1 MNKKRFLSI
10 LLFTSLLFAAFAKKP
25 KQSVSS
31 NYPKSIVA
39 LSPSAAEILFT
50 IGAGDQVSAVS
61 EFTDFPEAAKAKPV
75 VGGFD
80 GKTLSLETIMS
91 FKPDLVYLTEGMHNF
106 LIATLEANGIAYYI
120 SKGDSIASVEAEIL
134 EVGKITGHEKEAA
147 KVVDGMEKKLKKA
160 AASAHKGDDAKSGA
174 GEAAVKVYW
183 EVWNAPYMS
192 AGASSF
198 INDVI
203 KAAGGE
209 NIFADLPDA
218 YPMVS
223 EESIISRQPAVILIP
238 ASTGMAADAVGLRN
252 GWGDIPAVKNGKV
265 FVVDDNVYTRPG
277 PRVADVVL
285 ELSELLNK

>member
-1 MNKKRFLSI
+1 MNKKKYL
-10 LLFTSLLFAAFAKKP
+10 LLFVFTCLTFAAFAKKQ
-25 KQSVSS
+25 KQAVSA
-31 NYPKSIVA
+31 YPKSIVA

-61 EFTDFPEAAKAKPV
+61 EFTDYPPEAKAKPV

-80 GKTLSLETIMS
+80 GKTLSIETIMS

-106 LIATLEANGIAYYI
+106 LIATLESNGIAYYV
-120 SKGDSIASVEAEIL
+120 SKGDSIASVKTEIL
-134 EVGKITGHEKEAA
+134 EVGKITGHEKEAE
-147 KVVDGMEKKLKKA
+147 KVVDGMEKKLKKVA
-160 AASAHKGDDAKSGA
+160 PAHKG
-174 GEAAVKVYW
+174 AAVKVYW

-192 AGASSF
+192 AGAASF

-238 ASTGMAADAVGLRN
+238 ASTGMAAEAVGLRN
-252 GWGDIPAVKNGKV
+252 GWAEIPAVKGSKV
-265 FVVDDNVYTRPG
+265 FVVDDNIYTRPG

-285 ELSELLNK
+285 ELSELLK

>member
-1 MNKKRFLSI
+1 MNKKKLLSI
-10 LLFTSLLFAAFAKKP
+10 LLFTCLAFVCFAKKP
-25 KQSVSS
+25 KATVTS
-31 NYPKSIVA
+31 YPKSIVA

-61 EFTDFPEAAKAKPV
+61 EFTDFPPEAKSKPI

-106 LIATLEANGIAYYI
+106 LIATLESNGIAYYI
-120 SKGDSIASVEAEIL
+120 SKGDSIASVETEIL

-160 AASAHKGDDAKSGA
+160 AGSGSHSST
-174 GEAAVKVYW
+174 AAKVYW

-223 EESIISRQPAVILIP
+223 EESIISRQPSVILIP
-238 ASTGMAADAVGLRN
+238 ASSGVEASSVILRN
-252 GWGDIPAVKNGKV
+252 GWSEIPALKAGRV
-265 FVVDDNVYTRPG
+265 FVVDDNLYTRPG
-277 PRVADVVL
+277 PRVADVVI
-285 ELSELLNK
+285 ELAGLLK

>member
-1 MNKKRFLSI
+1 MNKKYLSALFIFLFLASAI
-10 LLFTSLLFAAFAKKP
+10 YARKP
-25 KQSVSS
+25 KARAGG
-31 NYPKSIVA
+31 YPKSIVA

-91 FKPDLVYLTEGMHNF
+91 FRPDLVYLTEGMHNF
-106 LIATLEANGIAYYI
+106 LIATLEANGIAYYV
-120 SKGDSIASVEAEIL
+120 SKGDSIASVEKEIL

-147 KVVDGMEKKLKKA
+147 KVVGGMETKLKKA
-160 AASAHKGDDAKSGA
+160 VTSAHKGGA
-174 GEAAVKVYW
+174 ANSDSPVNVYW

-209 NIFADLPDA
+209 NIFSDLPDT

-252 GWGDIPAVKNGKV
+252 GWADIPAVKGNRV

-285 ELSELLNK
+285 ELSELLK

>member
-1 MNKKRFLSI
+1 MRHLSKRFLTVFI
-10 LLFTSLLFAAFAKKP
+10 FISLISALYARKP
-25 KQSVSS
+25 KLTETG
-31 NYPKSIVA
+31 YPKSIVA

-61 EFTDFPEAAKAKPV
+61 EFTDFPPEAMKKPV

-80 GKTLSLETIMS
+80 GKTLSIETIMS
-91 FKPDLVYLTEGMHNF
+91 FKPDLVYITEGMHNF
-106 LIATLEANGIAYYI
+106 LIATLESNGIAYYV
-120 SKGDSIASVEAEIL
+120 SKGDSIASVEKEIL

-160 AASAHKGDDAKSGA
+160 ASAAGKGG
-174 GEAAVKVYW
+174 AVKVYW

-192 AGASSF
+192 AGAASF

-203 KAAGGE
+203 RAAGGE
-209 NIFADLPDA
+209 NIFADLADA

-223 EESIISRQPAVILIP
+223 EESIIAREPELILIP
-238 ASTGMAADAVGLRN
+238 ASTGMMPDAVGLRN
-252 GWGDIPAVKNGKV
+252 GWADIPAVKNGRV

-285 ELSELLNK
+285 ELAERL

>member
-1 MNKKRFLSI
+1 MQKRKLLSI
-10 LLFTSLLFAAFAKKP
+10 FIFLTLIFSVYAKKP
-25 KQSVSS
+25 KTAETG
-31 NYPKSIVA
+31 YPKSIVA

-61 EFTDFPEAAKAKPV
+61 EFTDFPPEAAAKPV

-80 GKTLSLETIMS
+80 GKTLSIETIMS
-91 FKPDLVYLTEGMHNF
+91 FKPDLVYITEGMHNF
-106 LIATLEANGIAYYI
+106 LIATLESNGIAYYV
-120 SKGDSIASVEAEIL
+120 SKGDSIASVKTEIL

-160 AASAHKGDDAKSGA
+160 SDASSKKGN
-174 GEAAVKVYW
+174 AVKVYW

-192 AGASSF
+192 AGAASF

-238 ASTGMAADAVGLRN
+238 ASTGQVASSVGLRN
-252 GWGDIPAVKNGKV
+252 GWAEIPAVKGSKV
-265 FVVDDNVYTRPG
+265 FVVDDNVFTRPG

-285 ELSELLNK
+285 DLAGLLE

>member
-10 LLFTSLLFAAFAKKP
+10 LLFNALLFSAFAKKP
-25 KQSVSS
+25 KNVASG
-31 NYPKSIVA
+31 YPKSIVA

-91 FKPDLVYLTEGMHNF
+91 FKPDLVYITEGMHNF
-106 LIATLEANGIAYYI
+106 LIATLEANGIAYYV

-160 AASAHKGDDAKSGA
+160 EASAHKSGAKSGA
-174 GEAAVKVYW
+174 TVKVYW

-209 NIFADLPDA
+209 NIFADLSDA

-223 EESIISRQPAVILIP
+223 EESIISRGPEVILIP

-252 GWGDIPAVKNGKV
+252 GWADIPAVKNGKV

-285 ELSELLNK
+285 ELSELLK

>member
-1 MNKKRFLSI
+1 MNKKYLSAFFIFLFLASAI
-10 LLFTSLLFAAFAKKP
+10 YARKP
-25 KQSVSS
+25 KVRAGG
-31 NYPKSIVA
+31 YPKSIVA

-61 EFTDFPEAAKAKPV
+61 EFTDFPEEAKAKPV

-91 FKPDLVYLTEGMHNF
+91 FRPDLVYLTEGMHNF
-106 LIATLEANGIAYYI
+106 LIATLEANGIAYYV
-120 SKGDSIASVEAEIL
+120 SKGDSIASVEKEIL

-147 KVVDGMEKKLKKA
+147 KVVDGMETKLKKA
-160 AASAHKGDDAKSGA
+160 VASAHKGGA
-174 GEAAVKVYW
+174 ANSDSPVNVYW

-209 NIFADLPDA
+209 NIFSDLPDT

-252 GWGDIPAVKNGKV
+252 GWADIPAVKGDRV
-265 FVVDDNVYTRPG
+265 LVVDDNVYTRPG

-285 ELSELLNK
+285 ELSELLK

>member
-1 MNKKRFLSI
+1 MNKKYLSVFFAFL
-10 LLFTSLLFAAFAKKP
+10 LLASAIYARKP
-25 KQSVSS
+25 RATASG
-31 NYPKSIVA
+31 YPKSIVA

-91 FKPDLVYLTEGMHNF
+91 FKPDLVYITEGMHNF
-106 LIATLEANGIAYYI
+106 LIATLEANGIAYYV
-120 SKGDSIASVEAEIL
+120 SKGDSIASVETEIL

-160 AASAHKGDDAKSGA
+160 AEASAHKGGAKSG
-174 GEAAVKVYW
+174 AAVKVYW

-192 AGASSF
+192 AGATSF

-203 KAAGGE
+203 KAAGGQ

-238 ASTGMAADAVGLRN
+238 ASTGMAAEAVGLRN
-252 GWGDIPAVKNGKV
+252 GWADIPAVKGGRV

-285 ELSELLNK
+285 ELSELLQK

>member
-1 MNKKRFLSI
+1 MNKKR
-10 LLFTSLLFAAFAKKP
+10 LLAAFVFISLISAIYARKP
-25 KQSVSS
+25 KAVA
-31 NYPKSIVA
+31 NGYPKSIVA

-61 EFTDFPEAAKAKPV
+61 EFTDYPEAAKAKPV

-120 SKGDSIASVEAEIL
+120 SKGESIASVEKEIL

-160 AASAHKGDDAKSGA
+160 VSAHKGGAKSGA
-174 GEAAVKVYW
+174 AVKVFW

-192 AGASSF
+192 AGAASF

-223 EESIISRQPAVILIP
+223 EETIIARQPAVILIP
-238 ASTGMAADAVGLRN
+238 ASTGMAASAVGLRN
-252 GWGDIPAVKNGKV
+252 GWADIPAVKEGRV

-285 ELSELLNK
+285 ELSALLK

>member
-1 MNKKRFLSI
+1 MNKKR
-10 LLFTSLLFAAFAKKP
+10 LLAAFVFISLISAIYARKP
-25 KQSVSS
+25 KVVASG
-31 NYPKSIVA
+31 YPKSIVA

-106 LIATLEANGIAYYI
+106 LIATLEANGIAYYV
-120 SKGDSIASVEAEIL
+120 SKGDSIVSVETEIL

-160 AASAHKGDDAKSGA
+160 AASAHKSCAKSGT
-174 GEAAVKVYW
+174 AVKVYW

-192 AGASSF
+192 VGATSF

-209 NIFADLPDA
+209 NIFSDLPDA

-252 GWGDIPAVKNGKV
+252 GWGDIPAVKGGHV

-285 ELSELLNK
+285 ELSELLK

>member
-1 MNKKRFLSI
+1 MNKKYLSVYFVFL
-10 LLFTSLLFAAFAKKP
+10 LLVSAIYARKP
-25 KQSVSS
+25 KAAASG
-31 NYPKSIVA
+31 YPKTIVA

-61 EFTDFPEAAKAKPV
+61 EFTDFPPEAKSKPV

-80 GKTLSLETIMS
+80 GKTLSIETIMS
-91 FKPDLVYLTEGMHNF
+91 FKPDLVYITEGMHNF

-120 SKGDSIASVEAEIL
+120 SKGDSIASVETEIL

-160 AASAHKGDDAKSGA
+160 AKSGA
-174 GEAAVKVYW
+174 GDAAAKVYW

-203 KAAGGE
+203 KAAGGQ
-209 NIFADLPDA
+209 NIFSDLPDA

-223 EESIISRQPAVILIP
+223 EESIISRRPAVILIP
-238 ASTGMAADAVGLRN
+238 ASTGLAASSVGLRN
-252 GWGDIPAVKNGKV
+252 GWAEIPAVKNSKV

-285 ELSELLNK
+285 DLAGLLK

>member
-1 MNKKRFLSI
+1 MFKKRYFTVFLFVCLISA
-10 LLFTSLLFAAFAKKP
+10 LYARKP
-25 KQSVSS
+25 KAAESA
-31 NYPKSIVA
+31 YPKSIVA

-80 GKTLSLETIMS
+80 GKTLSIETIMS

-134 EVGKITGHEKEAA
+134 DVGKITGHEKEAT

-160 AASAHKGDDAKSGA
+160 VKFGA
-174 GEAAVKVYW
+174 GDAAVKVYW

-203 KAAGGE
+203 KAAGGQ

-252 GWGDIPAVKNGKV
+252 GWADIPAVKGGRV

-277 PRVADVVL
+277 PRVADVVV
-285 ELSELLNK
+285 ELSELLQK

>member
-25 KQSVSS
+25 KQAVSS

-61 EFTDFPEAAKAKPV
+61 EFTDFPVAAKAKPV

-134 EVGKITGHEKEAA
+134 DVGKITGHEKEAA

-160 AASAHKGDDAKSGA
+160 AAAVALNGGAKSG
-174 GEAAVKVYW
+174 AAVKVYW

-223 EESIISRQPAVILIP
+223 EESIISRGPLVILIP
-238 ASTGMAADAVGLRN
+238 ASTGMAAEAVGLRN

-285 ELSELLNK
+285 ELSELLK

>member
-1 MNKKRFLSI
+1 MNKKYLSALFIFLFLASAI
-10 LLFTSLLFAAFAKKP
+10 YARKP
-25 KQSVSS
+25 KARAGG
-31 NYPKSIVA
+31 YPKSIVA

-61 EFTDFPEAAKAKPV
+61 EFTDFPEEAKAKPV

-91 FKPDLVYLTEGMHNF
+91 FRPDLVYLTEGMHNF
-106 LIATLEANGIAYYI
+106 LIATLEANGIAYYV
-120 SKGDSIASVEAEIL
+120 SKGDSIASVEKEIL

-147 KVVDGMEKKLKKA
+147 KVVDGMEEKLKKA
-160 AASAHKGDDAKSGA
+160 VASAHKGGA
-174 GEAAVKVYW
+174 ANSDSPVNVYW

-209 NIFADLPDA
+209 NIFSDLPDT

-238 ASTGMAADAVGLRN
+238 VSTGMAADAVGLRN
-252 GWGDIPAVKNGKV
+252 GWADIPAVKNGKV

-285 ELSELLNK
+285 ELSELLK

>member
-10 LLFTSLLFAAFAKKP
+10 LIFAVVLFAAFAKKP
-25 KQSVSS
+25 KQTVSS
-31 NYPKSIVA
+31 DYPKSIVA

-50 IGAGDQVSAVS
+50 IGAGNQVSAVS
-61 EFTDFPEAAKAKPV
+61 EFTDFPPEAAAKPV

-80 GKTLSLETIMS
+80 GKTLSIETIMS

-134 EVGKITGHEKEAA
+134 DVGKITGHEKEAA

-160 AASAHKGDDAKSGA
+160 ASAHKGGAAKSNA
-174 GEAAVKVYW
+174 GDAAVKVYW

-203 KAAGGE
+203 KAAGGQ

-223 EESIISRQPAVILIP
+223 EESIISRQPTVILIP

-252 GWGDIPAVKNGKV
+252 GWADIPAVKGGRV

-277 PRVADVVL
+277 PRVADVVI
-285 ELSELLNK
+285 ELSDLLK

>member
-1 MNKKRFLSI
+1 MNKKR
-10 LLFTSLLFAAFAKKP
+10 LLATFVFISLISAIYARKP
-25 KQSVSS
+25 KAAASG
-31 NYPKSIVA
+31 YPKSIVA

-61 EFTDFPEAAKAKPV
+61 EFTDFPEVAKAKPV

-80 GKTLSLETIMS
+80 GKTLSIETIMS

-106 LIATLEANGIAYYI
+106 LIATLEANGIAYYV

-160 AASAHKGDDAKSGA
+160 AGAIAKQGN
-174 GEAAVKVYW
+174 AVKVYW

-209 NIFADLPDA
+209 NIFSDLPDA

-223 EESIISRQPAVILIP
+223 EESIIAREPELILIP
-238 ASTGMAADAVGLRN
+238 ASTGMMPDAVGLRK
-252 GWGDIPAVKNGKV
+252 GWADIPAVKNGRI

-277 PRVADVVL
+277 PRVAEVVL
-285 ELSELLNK
+285 ELSERL

>member
-1 MNKKRFLSI
+1 MNKKYLSVFFAFL
-10 LLFTSLLFAAFAKKP
+10 LLASAIYARKP
-25 KQSVSS
+25 KAVA
-31 NYPKSIVA
+31 NGYPKSIVA

-61 EFTDFPEAAKAKPV
+61 EFTDFPEAAKAKPI

-91 FKPDLVYLTEGMHNF
+91 FKPDLVYITEGMHNF

-120 SKGDSIASVEAEIL
+120 SKGDSIASVETEIL

-160 AASAHKGDDAKSGA
+160 EASAHKGGAKSG
-174 GEAAVKVYW
+174 AAVKVYW

-223 EESIISRQPAVILIP
+223 EESIISRQPTVILIP

-252 GWGDIPAVKNGKV
+252 GWADIPAVKGDRV

-285 ELSELLNK
+285 ELSALLK

>member
-1 MNKKRFLSI
+1 MNKKYLSVFFGFL
-10 LLFTSLLFAAFAKKP
+10 LLASAIYARKP
-25 KQSVSS
+25 KAAESA
-31 NYPKSIVA
+31 YPKSIVA

-80 GKTLSLETIMS
+80 GKTLSIETIMS
-91 FKPDLVYLTEGMHNF
+91 FKPDLVYITEGMHNF
-106 LIATLEANGIAYYI
+106 LIATLESNGIAYYV
-120 SKGDSIASVEAEIL
+120 SKGDSIASVEKEIL

-160 AASAHKGDDAKSGA
+160 APAHKG
-174 GEAAVKVYW
+174 AAVKVYW

-192 AGASSF
+192 AGAASF

-238 ASTGMAADAVGLRN
+238 ASTGQAASSVGLRN
-252 GWGDIPAVKNGKV
+252 GWAEIPAVKGSKV

-285 ELSELLNK
+285 DLAELLQ

>member
-1 MNKKRFLSI
+1 MNKKYLSVYFVFL
-10 LLFTSLLFAAFAKKP
+10 LLVSAIYARKP
-25 KQSVSS
+25 KAAASG
-31 NYPKSIVA
+31 YPKSIVA

-61 EFTDFPEAAKAKPV
+61 EFTDFPPEAKSKPV

-80 GKTLSLETIMS
+80 GKTLSIETIMS
-91 FKPDLVYLTEGMHNF
+91 FKPDLVYITEGMHNF
-106 LIATLEANGIAYYI
+106 LIATLESNGIAYYV
-120 SKGDSIASVEAEIL
+120 SKGDSIASVEKEIL

-160 AASAHKGDDAKSGA
+160 TVSAHKGGAKSG
-174 GEAAVKVYW
+174 AAVKVYW

-238 ASTGMAADAVGLRN
+238 ASTGLAASSIGLRN
-252 GWGDIPAVKNGKV
+252 GWAEIPAVKDSKV

-285 ELSELLNK
+285 DLAGLLK

>member
-10 LLFTSLLFAAFAKKP
+10 LVFTCLVFACFARKP
-25 KQSVSS
+25 KTADSA
-31 NYPKSIVA
+31 YPKSIVA

-61 EFTDFPEAAKAKPV
+61 EFTDYPPEAKTKPV

-80 GKTLSLETIMS
+80 GKTLSIETIMS

-106 LIATLEANGIAYYI
+106 LIATLENNGIAYYL

-147 KVVDGMEKKLKKA
+147 KVVDSMEKKLKKA
-160 AASAHKGDDAKSGA
+160 ASAHNGG
-174 GEAAVKVYW
+174 AAVKVYW

-192 AGASSF
+192 VGSTSF
-198 INDVI
+198 IHDVI
-203 KAAGGE
+203 AKAGGE
-209 NIFADLPDA
+209 NIFGDLTDA

-223 EESIISRQPAVILIP
+223 EESIISREPAVILIP
-238 ASTGMAADAVGLRN
+238 ASSGVEASSVGLRN
-252 GWGDIPAVKNGKV
+252 GWAEIPAVKVKRV

-277 PRVADVVL
+277 PRVADVVI
-285 ELSELLNK
+285 ELASLLK

>member
-1 MNKKRFLSI
+1 MNKKRIFTLI
-10 LLFTSLLFAAFAKKP
+10 LFISLISALYARKP
-25 KQSVSS
+25 KAAATG
-31 NYPKSIVA
+31 YPKSIVA

-61 EFTDFPEAAKAKPV
+61 EFTDYPAEAKAKPV

-80 GKTLSLETIMS
+80 GKTLSIETIMS

-106 LIATLEANGIAYYI
+106 LIATLESNGIAYYV
-120 SKGDSIASVEAEIL
+120 SKGDSIASVEKEIL

-160 AASAHKGDDAKSGA
+160 AAAHKGDVAKKG
-174 GEAAVKVYW
+174 GAVKVYW

-192 AGASSF
+192 AGAASF

-223 EESIISRQPAVILIP
+223 EETIIARKPAVILIP
-238 ASTGMAADAVGLRN
+238 ASTGMAASAVGLRN
-252 GWGDIPAVKNGKV
+252 GWADIPAVKDSRV

-277 PRVADVVL
+277 PRVADVVI
-285 ELSELLNK
+285 ELSDLLK

>member
-1 MNKKRFLSI
+1 MNKKYLSAFFVFLFLASAI
-10 LLFTSLLFAAFAKKP
+10 YARKP
-25 KQSVSS
+25 KAAASG
-31 NYPKSIVA
+31 YPKSIVA

-91 FKPDLVYLTEGMHNF
+91 FKPDLVYITEGMHNF
-106 LIATLEANGIAYYI
+106 LIATLEANGIAYYV
-120 SKGDSIASVEAEIL
+120 SKGDSIASVETEIL

-160 AASAHKGDDAKSGA
+160 EASAHKSGAKSG
-174 GEAAVKVYW
+174 AAVKVYW

-238 ASTGMAADAVGLRN
+238 ASTGMAAEAVGLRN
-252 GWGDIPAVKNGKV
+252 GWADIPAVKGSRV

-285 ELSELLNK
+285 ELSSLLK

>member
-1 MNKKRFLSI
+1 MNKKRILTLFLFI
-10 LLFTSLLFAAFAKKP
+10 SLISASYARKP
-25 KQSVSS
+25 KTSESR
-31 NYPKSIVA
+31 YPKSIVA

-61 EFTDFPEAAKAKPV
+61 EFTDFPAEAKAKPV

-80 GKTLSLETIMS
+80 GKTLSIETIMS

-106 LIATLEANGIAYYI
+106 LIATLESNGIAYYV
-120 SKGDSIASVEAEIL
+120 SKGESIASVEQEIL
-134 EVGKITGHEKEAA
+134 EVGKITGHEKEAK
-147 KVVDGMEKKLKKA
+147 KVVDDMEKKLKKA
-160 AASAHKGDDAKSGA
+160 AGAAKKDGPI
-174 GEAAVKVYW
+174 KVYW

-192 AGASSF
+192 AGSTSF

-209 NIFADLPDA
+209 NIFADLSDA

-223 EESIISRQPAVILIP
+223 EETIIAREPAVILIP
-238 ASTGMAADAVGLRN
+238 ASTGLESSAVGLRN
-252 GWGDIPAVKNGKV
+252 GWADIPAVKGGRV

-285 ELSELLNK
+285 ELSDLLK

>member
-1 MNKKRFLSI
+1 MNKKR
-10 LLFTSLLFAAFAKKP
+10 LLVAFVFISLISAIYARKP
-25 KQSVSS
+25 KAAA
-31 NYPKSIVA
+31 NGYPKSIVA

-50 IGAGDQVSAVS
+50 IGAGEQVSAVS

-91 FKPDLVYLTEGMHNF
+91 FKPDLVYITEGMHNF
-106 LIATLEANGIAYYI
+106 LIATLEANGIAYYV

-160 AASAHKGDDAKSGA
+160 AASAHKSGAKSGT
-174 GEAAVKVYW
+174 AVKVYW

-192 AGASSF
+192 AGATSF

-209 NIFADLPDA
+209 NIFADLTDA

-252 GWGDIPAVKNGKV
+252 GWADIPAVKNGKV

-285 ELSELLNK
+285 ELSSLLK

>member
-1 MNKKRFLSI
+1 MNKKRIYTLI
-10 LLFTSLLFAAFAKKP
+10 LFISLLSALYARKP
-25 KQSVSS
+25 KAAESG
-31 NYPKSIVA
+31 YPKSIVA

-106 LIATLEANGIAYYI
+106 LIATLEANGIAYYV
-120 SKGDSIASVEAEIL
+120 SKGDSIASVETEIL

-160 AASAHKGDDAKSGA
+160 ADVAASAHKDGA
-174 GEAAVKVYW
+174 AGKGGPVKVYW

-192 AGASSF
+192 AGAASF

-209 NIFADLPDA
+209 NIFADLADA

-223 EESIISRQPAVILIP
+223 EESIIAREPELILIP
-238 ASTGMAADAVGLRN
+238 ASTGMMPDAVGLRK
-252 GWGDIPAVKNGKV
+252 GWADIPAVKNGRI

-285 ELSELLNK
+285 ELSKRL

>member
-1 MNKKRFLSI
+1 MNKKYLSALFIFLFLASAI
-10 LLFTSLLFAAFAKKP
+10 YARKP
-25 KQSVSS
+25 KARAGG
-31 NYPKSIVA
+31 YPKSIVA

-61 EFTDFPEAAKAKPV
+61 EFTDFPEEAKAKPV

-91 FKPDLVYLTEGMHNF
+91 FRPDLVYLTEGMHNF
-106 LIATLEANGIAYYI
+106 LIATLEANGIAYYV
-120 SKGDSIASVEAEIL
+120 SKGDSIASVEKEIL

-147 KVVDGMEKKLKKA
+147 KVVDGMETKLKKSV
-160 AASAHKGDDAKSGA
+160 ASAHKGGA
-174 GEAAVKVYW
+174 ANSDSPVNVYW

-209 NIFADLPDA
+209 NIFADLPDT

-252 GWGDIPAVKNGKV
+252 GWADIPAVKGNRV

-285 ELSELLNK
+285 ELSELLK

>member
-10 LLFTSLLFAAFAKKP
+10 LIFAVVLFAAFAKKP
-25 KQSVSS
+25 KQTVSS

-80 GKTLSLETIMS
+80 GKTLSIETIMS

-106 LIATLEANGIAYYI
+106 LIATLEANGIAYYV
-120 SKGDSIASVEAEIL
+120 SKGDSIASVETEIL

-160 AASAHKGDDAKSGA
+160 AAAVAHKGGAKSG
-174 GEAAVKVYW
+174 AAVKVYW

-203 KAAGGE
+203 KAAGGQ

-223 EESIISRQPAVILIP
+223 EESIISRGPSVILIP

-252 GWGDIPAVKNGKV
+252 GWADIPAVKGGRV

>member
-1 MNKKRFLSI
+1 MNKKNFLSI
-10 LLFTSLLFAAFAKKP
+10 LLFTSLVFAAFAKKP

-91 FKPDLVYLTEGMHNF
+91 FKPDLVYITEGMHNF
-106 LIATLEANGIAYYI
+106 LIATLEANGIAYYV
-120 SKGDSIASVEAEIL
+120 SKGDSIASVEQEIL

-147 KVVDGMEKKLKKA
+147 KVVDSMEKKLKKA
-160 AASAHKGDDAKSGA
+160 EASAHKSGAKSS
-174 GEAAVKVYW
+174 AAVKVYW

-252 GWGDIPAVKNGKV
+252 GWADIPAVKGGRV

-285 ELSELLNK
+285 ELSELLK